1 MFMMLEISART
12 IFPHGTPHHTIPS
25 HPQDSDCRKYFTC
38 LGEFRE
44 PSLIIGVKQIA
55 MFGKISFWRNCMLV
69 DLLILSVL
77 ATRCLSDL
85 TARTDIIF
93 QNQSISDG
101 QTLVSMGKE
110 FVLGFF
116 SPGASSNRYVGIWHN
131 DVSERRAVWVAN
143 RNNPFQDTF
152 GILKFD
158 NNSNLIVL
166 DGRGNSFTVAY
177 GRGVQDVEAAI
188 LDNGNFVLRSIRN
201 QAKIIWQSFDFPTD
215 TWLPEMNIILG
226 SKLTSWKSYD
236 DPAVGDY
243 SFGLDVTN
251 ALQLIILWKGN
262 NYWTFGPWNATLKSL
277 IPELKYIPVTP
288 VSFQCGNLT
297 CTYTSNPSDT
307 MAKIVLDPNGSL
319 NIAQF
324 SPGTESWT
332 LLWRQPASCEVSNLC
347 GGFGICNNNM
357 LTNDPMSSLCRCP
370 KGFAQQDIITGN
382 TWKGCTRQ
390 IQLQC
395 NGDRFM
401 NMSSMR
407 LPDSRVKLS
416 TMGENKCQLECMTNC
431 SCTAYT
437 YSVLDG
443 CSLWYGNLTNMQDGY
458 NGSGVGTLYLRVAA
472 SELESSNSSGKGKQD
487 GHHSVM
493 TSDAIKLWEGEE
505 TSSYFATFSFS
516 QIRNATDKFSTENM
530 LGEGGFGP
538 VYKGHL
544 PDGREIAV
552 KRLAANSGQGLPEFK
567 NEVLLIARLQHTNL
581 VRLLGC
587 CIEEE
592 EMLLVYEYMPNK
604 SLDFFLFEKSR
615 RALLDWEMRMN
626 IIEGVA
632 QGLIYLHKHS
642 RLRIIH
648 RDLKASNILLDTDMN
663 PKISDFGMA
672 RIFDPK
678 GTQANTKRVVGTYG
692 YMAPEYAMAGNFST
706 KSDVFSYGVLLLEI
720 ISGMKNAGSRRH
732 GNSVSLLGYAWEL
745 WNEGRCHE
753 LIDKPLHGRCP
764 ENVALRCIHV
774 SLLCVQEQAADRPS
788 MTEVISMITNGSAIL
803 PDPKQPG
810 FLSMLVPNE
819 TDIAEETCSLNGLSV
834 TILDGR

>member
-1 MFMMLEISART
+1 MFVS
-12 IFPHGTPHHTIPS
+12 S
-25 HPQDSDCRKYFTC
+25 
-38 LGEFRE
+38 
-44 PSLIIGVKQIA
+44 
-55 MFGKISFWRNCMLV
+55 
-69 DLLILSVL
+69 
-77 ATRCLSDL
+77 

-93 QNQSISDG
+93 QNQSISDGHG

-131 DVSERRAVWVAN
+131 NVSERRAVWVAN
-143 RNNPFQDTF
+143 RNNPFQDTS

-158 NNSNLIVL
+158 NSSNLIVL

-177 GRGVQDVEAAI
+177 GRGVQDVEAVI
-188 LDNGNFVLRSIRN
+188 LDNGNFVVRSITNRAN
-201 QAKIIWQSFDFPTD
+201 IIWQSFDFPTD
-215 TWLPEMNIILG
+215 TWLPEMNITFG
-226 SKLTSWKSYD
+226 SKLLVSWKSYD

-243 SFGLDVTN
+243 SFGLDRTN
-251 ALQLIILWKGN
+251 ALQLIILWKG
-262 NYWTFGPWNATLKSL
+262 
-277 IPELKYIPVTP
+277 
-288 VSFQCGNLT
+288 
-297 CTYTSNPSDT
+297 
-307 MAKIVLDPNGSL
+307 
-319 NIAQF
+319 
-324 SPGTESWT
+324 
-332 LLWRQPASCEVSNLC
+332 
-347 GGFGICNNNM
+347 
-357 LTNDPMSSLCRCP
+357 
-370 KGFAQQDIITGN
+370 FAQEDMTGN
-382 TWKGCTRQ
+382 TRKGCTRQ
-390 IQLQC
+390 TQLQC
-395 NGDRFM
+395 NGD
-401 NMSSMR
+401 
-407 LPDSRVKLS
+407 
-416 TMGENKCQLECMTNC
+416 
-431 SCTAYT
+431 
-437 YSVLDG
+437 
-443 CSLWYGNLTNMQDGY
+443 SLWYGNLTNMQDGY
-458 NGSGVGTLYLRVAA
+458 NGSGAGTLYLRVAA
-472 SELESSNSSGKGKQD
+472 SELESTNSSGHKILWIAGVLPSVGFLSFCLILFIWIRRSKSKGKGKQD

-552 KRLAANSGQGLPEFK
+552 KRLGAHSGQGLPEFK
-567 NEVLLIARLQHTNL
+567 NEVLLIAKLQHRNL
-581 VRLLGC
+581 VQLLGC

-615 RALLDWEMRMN
+615 RALLDWEMRMT

-720 ISGMKNAGSRRH
+720 ISGMRNAGSRRH

-753 LIDKPLHGRCP
+753 LIDTPLHGRCP
-764 ENVALRCIHV
+764 ENVALKCIHV

-788 MTEVISMITNGSAIL
+788 MTEIISMITNGSAIL